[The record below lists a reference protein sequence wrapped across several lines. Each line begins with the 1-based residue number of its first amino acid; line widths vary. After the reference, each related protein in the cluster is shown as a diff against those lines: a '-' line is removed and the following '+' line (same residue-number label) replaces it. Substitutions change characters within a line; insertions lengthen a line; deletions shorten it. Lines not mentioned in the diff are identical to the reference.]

1 MMTPQLWPIFI
12 CYRLADG
19 LTTARRLH
27 EILDKWNTAE
37 PDGKLI
43 QIDVYFDESMP
54 GVENWNELH
63 RPYLEKA
70 RAIIVV
76 CTPGTKL
83 YGSVI
88 PHQHSNCSLYT
99 NIFFIEFLAVICD
112 AYTKDAD
119 RNVQIRDHE
128 AILLA

>member
-1 MMTPQLWPIFI
+1 MMTSQRWPIFI

-27 EILDKWNTAE
+27 EILDKWKTTE
-37 PDGKLI
+37 PNGKLI
-43 QIDVYFDESMP
+43 QIDVYLDESMP
-54 GVENWNELH
+54 GVENWKELH

-88 PHQHSNCSLYT
+88 PHKHLNCSPYT
-99 NIFFIEFLAVICD
+99 NIF
-112 AYTKDAD
+112 
-119 RNVQIRDHE
+119 
-128 AILLA
+128 LLNSLP